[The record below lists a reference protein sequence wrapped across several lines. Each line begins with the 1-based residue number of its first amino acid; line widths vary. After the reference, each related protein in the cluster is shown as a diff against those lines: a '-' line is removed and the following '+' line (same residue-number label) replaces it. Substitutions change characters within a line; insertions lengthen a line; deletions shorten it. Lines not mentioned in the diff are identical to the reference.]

1 MILAVLGGSFDP
13 VHAGHVAMAA
23 HVLRHRLA
31 DHVLVI
37 PNLQSPWRE
46 APLAGPHDR
55 LAMCRLAFAD
65 QPQVTVD
72 GREIAGSLP
81 AFTVETLADLARER
95 PGDRLRLV
103 IGGDHLATFRQ
114 WRESARILS
123 LAELIVLDRKG
134 AAGGEAA
141 RAAAVLPPECLVTA
155 PPFDHPVSASAVRGM
170 LAAGERPGAL
180 LLPPAVVAYIEA
192 HCLYRTA

>member
-37 PNLQSPWRE
+37 PNRQSPWRE
-46 APLAGPHDR
+46 APLAGPDDR

-72 GREIAGSLP
+72 GREIAGGRP
-81 AFTVETLADLARER
+81 AFTVDTLADLARER
-95 PGDRLRLV
+95 PEDRWRLV

-114 WRESARILS
+114 WRDSERILS
-123 LAELIVLDRKG
+123 LAELIVLDRDG
-134 AAGGEAA
+134 AAGDEAA
-141 RAAAVLPPECLVTA
+141 QAAAALPPERLVTA
-155 PPFDHPVSASAVRGM
+155 PPFDHPVSASVVRAM
-170 LAAGERPGAL
+170 LMAGERPGPMV
-180 LLPPAVVAYIEA
+180 PPTVAAYIEA
-192 HCLYRTA
+192 HRLYRAN

>member
-37 PNLQSPWRE
+37 PNRQSPWRD
-46 APLAGPHDR
+46 APLAGPFDR

-72 GREIAGSLP
+72 GREIAGGRP
-81 AFTVETLADLARER
+81 AFAVETLADLARER
-95 PGDRLRLV
+95 PADRLRLV

-114 WRESARILS
+114 WRDPERILG
-123 LAELIVLDRKG
+123 LAELIVLDRDG
-134 AAGGEAA
+134 LAAGEAL
-141 RAAAVLPPECLVTA
+141 AAAAALAPDRLITA
-155 PPFDHPVSASAVRGM
+155 PPFDHPVSASAVRAM
-170 LAAGERPGAL
+170 LMAGQQPGA
-180 LLPPAVVAYIEA
+180 LLPPAVAAYIEA
-192 HCLYRTA
+192 HRLYRTI